1 MPAGT
6 RLGVP
11 TAAIHRDELLY
22 AAPSTFDGFRFS
34 QRRARPQQQQQ
45 PQQPAH
51 DPKMQAGS
59 TSLEY
64 LTFGHGRQAW

>member
-11 TAAIHRDELLY
+11 TLAIHRDELLY
-22 AAPSTFDGFRFS
+22 AAPDTFDGFRFS
-34 QRRARPQQQQQ
+34 RRQAPLQQ
-45 PQQPAH
+45 H

-59 TSLEY
+59 TSLDY

>member
-11 TAAIHRDELLY
+11 TVAIHRDELLY
-22 AAPSTFDGFRFS
+22 AAPDMFDGFRFS
-34 QRRARPQQQQQ
+34 RRRRASPTQKQQ
-45 PQQPAH
+45 AH
-51 DPKMQAGS
+51 NPKMQAGS
-59 TSLEY
+59 TSLAY